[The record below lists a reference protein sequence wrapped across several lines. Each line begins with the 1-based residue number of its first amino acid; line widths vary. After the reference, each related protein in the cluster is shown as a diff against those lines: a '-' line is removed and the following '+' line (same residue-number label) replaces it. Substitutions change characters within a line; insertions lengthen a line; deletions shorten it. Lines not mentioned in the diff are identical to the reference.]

1 MDQIYSSTLKR
12 AFETALPISE
22 NNIGKPEVLQNEAL
36 VERENGPLFR
46 KLISEGKR
54 YEATEEL
61 FGPGAV
67 DRNLDHRPQGGE
79 SFRDVSTRAGI
90 VLRTLL
96 NKHAVHLKE
105 HGEHFDIDP
114 DEDIT
119 VTLAEPFVIP
129 VPEGIPHIVI
139 VSHNVFL
146 VMLHEEMLCWKR
158 PRCKTSF
165 DYGYTGMYV
174 SRLLMLPVYTKL
186 YL

>member
-12 AFETALPISE
+12 AFETALSISE

-36 VERENGPLFR
+36 VERENGPLVQ
-46 KLISEGKR
+46 KLLSEGKR
-54 YEATEEL
+54 YEAKEEL
-61 FGPGAV
+61 FGPGN
-67 DRNLDHRPQGGE
+67 DRNFDHRPQGGE
-79 SFRDVSTRAGI
+79 SFKDVSTRAGI

-129 VPEGIPHIVI
+129 VPEGIPYIVI

-146 VMLHEEMLCWKR
+146 IMLHEEMLSWKR
-158 PRCKTSF
+158 PRCGTSF
-165 DYGYTGMYV
+165 DYGYADLYV
-174 SRLLMLPVYTKL
+174 SRLLKLPVYTKL